1 MKKTFLLLTLALVLG
16 LTGCGTSTSVD
27 NSEVLER
34 LASMEEAMNGG
45 FERLETKVDTLQPTV
60 SQTSAEQS
68 EETQT
73 TAPTEQTETEVV
85 QEQEQATQTATKL
98 QVSAIHCE
106 SRISVKLVEG
116 NLFEDCINNPTDLE
130 SPTGVHRDL
139 YLLFV
144 GEKIQKVSWIY
155 GASQERTCELSP
167 TTGDDGISYLY
178 FNMEEGNG
186 IYLFE
191 VVTET
196 GKVYSF
202 SVKYYDANVIQFYQN
217 RPQVYSVGGYWFYSN
232 IQPLTQASFIYFL

>member
-1 MKKTFLLLTLALVLG
+1 MKKTFLLVTLALVLG

-34 LASMEEAMNGG
+34 LASMEETMNGG

-60 SQTSAEQS
+60 LQTSAEQS
-68 EETQT
+68 EETQQQ
-73 TAPTEQTETEVV
+73 ASAEVV
-85 QEQEQATQTATKL
+85 QEQATQTATNL

-116 NLFEDCINNPTDLE
+116 NLSEDCINNPTDLK

-202 SVKYYDANVIQFYQN
+202 SVKYYDANVI
-217 RPQVYSVGGYWFYSN
+217 
-232 IQPLTQASFIYFL
+232 

>member
-1 MKKTFLLLTLALVLG
+1 MKKFLTVLAPIVVIISAFMSAG
-16 LTGCGTSTSVD
+16 YH
-27 NSEVLER
+27 
-34 LASMEEAMNGG
+34 
-45 FERLETKVDTLQPTV
+45 
-60 SQTSAEQS
+60 SQTFSEMQCLRNDIARMGIAEVVTEQAAEEP
-68 EETQT
+68 EETQEQVSVE
-73 TAPTEQTETEVV
+73 APQSTEAEVV
-85 QEQEQATQTATKL
+85 QEQATQTATKL

-106 SRISVKLVEG
+106 NRISVKLVEG
-116 NLFEDCINNPTDLE
+116 NLSEDCINNPTDLE

-202 SVKYYDANVIQFYQN
+202 SVMYYDANVI
-217 RPQVYSVGGYWFYSN
+217 
-232 IQPLTQASFIYFL
+232 

>member
-1 MKKTFLLLTLALVLG
+1 MKKFLTVLAPIVVIISAFMSAG
-16 LTGCGTSTSVD
+16 YH
-27 NSEVLER
+27 
-34 LASMEEAMNGG
+34 
-45 FERLETKVDTLQPTV
+45 
-60 SQTSAEQS
+60 SQTFSEMQCLRNDIARMGIAEVVTEQAAEEP
-68 EETQT
+68 EETQEQVSVE
-73 TAPTEQTETEVV
+73 APQSTEAEVV
-85 QEQEQATQTATKL
+85 QEQATQTATKL

-116 NLFEDCINNPTDLE
+116 NLSKDCINNPTDLE
-130 SPTGVHRDL
+130 SPTGIHRDL

-202 SVKYYDANVIQFYQN
+202 SVKYYDANVI
-217 RPQVYSVGGYWFYSN
+217 
-232 IQPLTQASFIYFL
+232 

>member
-1 MKKTFLLLTLALVLG
+1 MKKFLTVLAPIVVIISAFMSAG
-16 LTGCGTSTSVD
+16 YH
-27 NSEVLER
+27 
-34 LASMEEAMNGG
+34 
-45 FERLETKVDTLQPTV
+45 
-60 SQTSAEQS
+60 SQTFSEMQCLRNDIARMGIAEVVTEQAAEEP
-68 EETQT
+68 EETQEQVSVE
-73 TAPTEQTETEVV
+73 APQSTEAEVV
-85 QEQEQATQTATKL
+85 QEQATQTATKL

-116 NLFEDCINNPTDLE
+116 NLSEDCINNPTDLE

-202 SVKYYDANVIQFYQN
+202 SVMYYDANVI
-217 RPQVYSVGGYWFYSN
+217 
-232 IQPLTQASFIYFL
+232 

>member
-1 MKKTFLLLTLALVLG
+1 MKKFLTVLAPIVVIISAFMSAG
-16 LTGCGTSTSVD
+16 YH
-27 NSEVLER
+27 
-34 LASMEEAMNGG
+34 
-45 FERLETKVDTLQPTV
+45 
-60 SQTSAEQS
+60 SQTFSEMQCLRNDIARMGIAEVVTEQAAEEP
-68 EETQT
+68 EETQEQVSVE
-73 TAPTEQTETEVV
+73 APQSTEAEVV
-85 QEQEQATQTATKL
+85 QEQATQTATKL

-116 NLFEDCINNPTDLE
+116 NLSEDCINNPTDLE

-202 SVKYYDANVIQFYQN
+202 SVKYYDANVI
-217 RPQVYSVGGYWFYSN
+217 
-232 IQPLTQASFIYFL
+232 

>member
-1 MKKTFLLLTLALVLG
+1 MKKTFLLVTLALVLG

-34 LASMEEAMNGG
+34 LASMEETMNGG

-60 SQTSAEQS
+60 LQTSAEQS

-73 TAPTEQTETEVV
+73 TAPTEQTAEAEETQQQASAEVV
-85 QEQEQATQTATKL
+85 QEQATQTATNL

-116 NLFEDCINNPTDLE
+116 NLSEDCINNPTDLE

-155 GASQERTCELSP
+155 GASQERTWELSP

-178 FNMEEGNG
+178 FNMEKGNG

-202 SVKYYDANVIQFYQN
+202 SVKYYDANVI
-217 RPQVYSVGGYWFYSN
+217 
-232 IQPLTQASFIYFL
+232 

>member
-1 MKKTFLLLTLALVLG
+1 MKKTFLLVTLALVLG

-34 LASMEEAMNGG
+34 LASMEETMNGG

-60 SQTSAEQS
+60 LQTSAEQS

-73 TAPTEQTETEVV
+73 TAPTEQTAETEETQQQASAEVV
-85 QEQEQATQTATKL
+85 QEQATQTATNL

-116 NLFEDCINNPTDLE
+116 NLSEDCINNPTDLE

-202 SVKYYDANVIQFYQN
+202 SVKYYDANVI
-217 RPQVYSVGGYWFYSN
+217 
-232 IQPLTQASFIYFL
+232 